1 MLMQDPPHFLDCFR
15 AARNA
20 KFFMTRQFSS
30 AGSAPALSD
39 LTVSQ
44 GVPVVYQGAM
54 EALIESAIDNQ
65 GLRQGSG
72 LVTIRAAQHH
82 AT

>member
-1 MLMQDPPHFLDCFR
+1 MLMQDPPHFLDGFR
-15 AARNA
+15 AAVNA
-20 KFFMTRQFSS
+20 KFFMRRQFSS

-44 GVPVVYQGAM
+44 AASVVYQGGDG
-54 EALIESAIDNQ
+54 SAYRVGHPNQ